1 MKRIEKVIDGSFLLT
16 SDMVGLYPSILHK
29 EGILALK
36 NKLEEQASSK
46 ISANDLVTFA
56 EFVLK
61 NNFFEFNNEIKQ
73 HISGTAIGTKFDLP
87 YACIFMDKIETDF
100 LKTQ

>member
-1 MKRIEKVIDGSFLLT
+1 MKRIEKVIDGSFLVT

-29 EGILALK
+29 EGILASK

-46 ISANDLVTFA
+46 IPANDLVTFA

-73 HISGTAIGTKFDLP
+73 HISGTAIGTKFDPP

-100 LKTQ
+100 LKAQ